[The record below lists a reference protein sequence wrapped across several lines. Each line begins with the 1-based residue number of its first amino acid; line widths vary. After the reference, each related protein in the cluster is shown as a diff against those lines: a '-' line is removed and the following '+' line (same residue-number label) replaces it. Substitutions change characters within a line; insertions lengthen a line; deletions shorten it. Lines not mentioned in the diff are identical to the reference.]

1 MAVYWGRDDDT
12 IPIIAS
18 LRHYVHKII
27 SANED
32 TLEFANSVD
41 DRVIVSLTDEERR
54 QLDRV
59 VSCEWTESNNWSPRL
74 TATMILLGSL
84 AQVKGFG
91 FALVSSR
98 KR

>member
-12 IPIIAS
+12 IPLIAS

-32 TLEFANSVD
+32 TLEFVNSVD

-54 QLDRV
+54 QLDR
-59 VSCEWTESNNWSPRL
+59 SEDKEAARPPPWSFPQQ
-74 TATMILLGSL
+74 TAECHRC
-84 AQVKGFG
+84 A
-91 FALVSSR
+91 R
-98 KR
+98 